1 MLGPFCV
8 WLERVTRK
16 ISKDRE
22 DGCQRQ
28 RGVNNGRRWLRP
40 AERFVLQETAVAK
53 DAVRG
58 GEGKQKRSECVEV
71 YCFGEMS
78 AQQSGECACDPAAG
92 TLQVK
97 IFEDGASGIEAV
109 LPGGKRSRTA
119 APSVRTARGATPS
132 VMGGMRLRPAG
143 IIVRGSGSGGPV

>member
-8 WLERVTRK
+8 RLGRVTRK

-28 RGVNNGRRWLRP
+28 CGVNNGRRWLRP
-40 AERFVLQETAVAK
+40 AERFALEETAVAK

-58 GEGKQKRSECVEV
+58 GEGKQKRGECVEV
-71 YCFGEMS
+71 YCFDEMS

-92 TLQVK
+92 ALQMK
-97 IFEDGASGIEAV
+97 IFEDGALGIEAV
-109 LPGGKRSRTA
+109 LPGGKA
-119 APSVRTARGATPS
+119 QQN
-132 VMGGMRLRPAG
+132 
-143 IIVRGSGSGGPV
+143 GSGE